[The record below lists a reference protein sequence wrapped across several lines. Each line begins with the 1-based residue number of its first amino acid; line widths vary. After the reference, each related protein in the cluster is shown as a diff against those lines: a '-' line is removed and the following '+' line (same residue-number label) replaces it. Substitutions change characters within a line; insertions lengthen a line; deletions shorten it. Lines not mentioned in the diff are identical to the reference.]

1 MIQNE
6 RTSTST
12 AENVEVAIPVGL
24 QQAYTNSEH
33 LNGSTNSQPSSS
45 VLQLRCHT
53 EKRDSRHISE
63 HTDVLALDNT
73 KRNPISSLTI
83 IAQTPANAVSP
94 ASCTVEFTGGTKA
107 KLSGTARDAISLSVD
122 GQDPIAKAET
132 FAAIEEQVE
141 RALASPLPVVFVA
154 VSLVVLLLIG
164 LFTMGGLR
172 AMPLSSN
179 VGLHSSELPELDQK
193 AEEAKTADAKLSFLF
208 ELKRREIHSL
218 AKVYAPVH
226 WGELATFSGVLKTIA
241 FGGLIAMLFYMLAFC
256 YPMNVFLWGDYD
268 EHYAVLKER
277 RKVIRNIIVVGVG
290 VAVFVNILSSELWHH
305 YHANQP

>member
-1 MIQNE
+1 MNAHQQARRRTWRSLFLLDSNKLTRIQNILTD
-6 RTSTST
+6 RLTRNQVPPSFNCAVTLRNGT
-12 AENVEVAIPVGL
+12 ADTFQSIP
-24 QQAYTNSEH
+24 
-33 LNGSTNSQPSSS
+33 
-45 VLQLRCHT
+45 
-53 EKRDSRHISE
+53 
-63 HTDVLALDNT
+63 DVLALDNT

-107 KLSGTARDAISLSVD
+107 KLSGAARDAISLSVD

-164 LFTMGGLR
+164 MFTMGGLR

-193 AEEAKTADAKLSFLF
+193 TEQAKTADAKLSFLF

-256 YPMNVFLWGDYD
+256 YPMNVFLWGDYG

-277 RKVIRNIIVVGVG
+277 RKVDLCTVLRIKVVM
-290 VAVFVNILSSELWHH
+290 
-305 YHANQP
+305 ANDGEHDTSP